1 VPQRRRS
8 SDPLA
13 EFSHRLTQI
22 KFILLEI
29 VIFVGFLM
37 WLWDK
42 VKHDIPFLS
51 PPSAQAS
58 TVQCFVPENRHSGK
72 NGKTGNSQNQ

>member
-1 VPQRRRS
+1 VQARRR
-8 SDPLA
+8 DPLA

-29 VIFVGFLM
+29 VIFIGFLM

-42 VKHDIPFLS
+42 AKHDLPFLDS
-51 PPSAQAS
+51 SVGSVRANVADS
-58 TVQCFVPENRHSGK
+58 TTSRR
-72 NGKTGNSQNQ
+72 